1 MPEPVRHALSV
12 DVEDWT
18 HPELVRPRL
27 PPGPHPSQVREALI
41 PVWDLLRAHQARAT
55 FFVVG
60 ERMASLADV
69 LRALQEEGHELGC
82 HGWSH
87 RTLWALGPRGLRE
100 ELTRFRQ
107 EAARLGLRGIV
118 GFRAPTF
125 SLDRRTAWAL
135 PLLAELGFRYDSSVF
150 PARGP
155 LYGVPDAPL
164 GCYRP
169 SPEDPARP
177 AADGPVWELPPT
189 VCRLGPWRVPV
200 AGGAYLRL
208 WPFAFLRWCL
218 DRVAREGRP
227 LVLYLH
233 PWEVWASTPR
243 VDLPPLARWVTYG
256 GREGA
261 LRRLERLL
269 AQYAFAPLGE
279 VLGVWAPHLEEAV

>member
-1 MPEPVRHALSV
+1 VVEAVRHALSV
-12 DVEDWT
+12 DVEDWY
-18 HPELVRPRL
+18 HPELVRPHLGEGSHSLR
-27 PPGPHPSQVREALI
+27 VREALV
-41 PVWDLLRAHQARAT
+41 PLLDLLRAHGVRAT

-60 ERMASLADV
+60 ELLAPLAD
-69 LRALQEEGHELGC
+69 LLQGLQEEGHELGC

-87 RTLWALGPRGLRE
+87 QTLWALGPEGLRE
-100 ELTRFRQ
+100 ELVRFRK

-135 PLLAELGFRYDSSVF
+135 SILAELGFRYDSSLF

-155 LYGVPDAPL
+155 LYGVPGAPL
-164 GCYRP
+164 GRYRP
-169 SPEDPARP
+169 SLEDPGRP

-208 WPFAFLRWCL
+208 LPFAFLRWCL

-227 LVLYLH
+227 LVLYVH
-233 PWEVWASTPR
+233 PWEAWAGTPR
-243 VDLPPLARWVTYG
+243 VDLPPLARWATYG
-256 GREGA
+256 GQGRV
-261 LRRLERLL
+261 LRRLGWLL
-269 AQYAFAPLGE
+269 ARYTFAPLGE
-279 VLGVWAPHLEEAV
+279 VLGVWTPHGEEDA